1 MFYLKCLPMPVF
13 QNTGINIVKKTAAI
27 VALFIINAFLII
39 STATAQE
46 QTSKA
51 EKNVNQNSTLTRN
64 KEMILKLFQ
73 EVINQ
78 RNVSYFDQV
87 YVPNAIDHS
96 AWSGQGPGTAGI
108 KEAVKGFL
116 ETFSDLNVTVEDVI
130 VEGNKVV
137 TRETWKGTQKSTG
150 KAGSGSVIHIF
161 WIQDGKVT
169 EEWSKGWD
177 WADKL

>member
-1 MFYLKCLPMPVF
+1 MPVF
-13 QNTGINIVKKTAAI
+13 QNTRINIIKKTTTI
-27 VALFIINAFLII
+27 VTIFIFNTFLII

-51 EKNVNQNSTLTRN
+51 EKSVNQNSALTKN

-96 AWSGQGPGTAGI
+96 AFPGQAPGTAGI
-108 KEAVKGFL
+108 KEAIKGFL
-116 ETFSDLNVTVEDVI
+116 ETLSDLKVTVEDVI
-130 VEGNKVV
+130 AEGNILDR
-137 TRETWKGTQKSTG
+137 T
-150 KAGSGSVIHIF
+150 
-161 WIQDGKVT
+161 
-169 EEWSKGWD
+169 
-177 WADKL
+177 L